1 MSAPDRERPDC
12 TMKTALNVLAV
23 IDHLALGG
31 AEVMLGRFAA
41 AAPEAG
47 IRLSVTCI
55 TERDGNPAAE
65 LLRAVGIEP
74 VVLSFNHL
82 RLGELRE
89 LKRHIAEVQPDI
101 VHTHLGSS
109 DFLGGLAAHAL
120 GVPAV
125 STIHAMAWGG
135 NMRSRIKT
143 ELTARA
149 RRRGAARIIAVSESA
164 RRAYLSHR
172 WAPADRVVMI
182 RNGLDLLPMPGAG
195 AAVRRELGFDAD
207 ELVVGM
213 VSALRPEKGHDI
225 AIAAVAR
232 LREDFPRLRL
242 LIAGQ
247 GASREEIARLAA
259 PHGKAVVMAGSRSDV
274 MAVLDAVD
282 VCLHPSRAD
291 ALPTALIEAMAASVA
306 VVATDVGGIPEI
318 VDDGMTGALVTPPAT
333 VERVAGVLARVLTD
347 ATLRR
352 DLGAAGRRRYED
364 EFRAAPWVQRT
375 RSLYDEVLD
384 AHATAAARHGAGRR
398 PCGTSVTR

>member
-149 RRRGAARIIAVSESA
+149 APRRRAHHCRIRERAARV
-164 RRAYLSHR
+164 
-172 WAPADRVVMI
+172 P
-182 RNGLDLLPMPGAG
+182 
-195 AAVRRELGFDAD
+195 
-207 ELVVGM
+207 
-213 VSALRPEKGHDI
+213 
-225 AIAAVAR
+225 
-232 LREDFPRLRL
+232 
-242 LIAGQ
+242 
-247 GASREEIARLAA
+247 LAQ
-259 PHGKAVVMAGSRSDV
+259 M
-274 MAVLDAVD
+274 
-282 VCLHPSRAD
+282 
-291 ALPTALIEAMAASVA
+291 
-306 VVATDVGGIPEI
+306 
-318 VDDGMTGALVTPPAT
+318 
-333 VERVAGVLARVLTD
+333 
-347 ATLRR
+347 
-352 DLGAAGRRRYED
+352 
-364 EFRAAPWVQRT
+364 
-375 RSLYDEVLD
+375 
-384 AHATAAARHGAGRR
+384 GAGR
-398 PCGTSVTR
+398 PCRDDP